1 MNRERLEILKEL
13 SDLLEKDRITKDE
26 YEVEKKNLLRPT
38 GWVWDF
44 IQRLSFGFRAISP
57 QIVIL
62 ILVLLFYNPVKRLVN
77 NASEVGFGDVF
88 AVKVEQALRIG
99 NPDLAKKVSSLS
111 REELFTLLNSGAGS
125 YGLSYKDDAKREI
138 SLANR
143 FDYYVTLQ
151 QKGLVDSDEDLAEIG
166 ALLKSKKAIREETI
180 YDSTLGS
187 YGQKYYSL
195 DLFSKEEL
203 IRIESLS
210 ASLSESGKLVYSLVV
225 DVASDEI
232 TKLQ

>member
-13 SDLLEKDRITKDE
+13 SDLLEKDRITKEE
-26 YEVEKKNLLRPT
+26 YEVEKKNLLRPS
-38 GWVWDF
+38 GWGWDF
-44 IQRLSFGFRAISP
+44 IQRITFGCRAISP

-125 YGLSYKDDAKREI
+125 YSLSYRDDAKREI
-138 SLANR
+138 SLASR

-151 QKGLVDSDEDLAEIG
+151 QKGLVDSDEDLAEID
-166 ALLKSKKAIREETI
+166 ALLKSKKDLREETI

-187 YGQKYYSL
+187 YQQKYYSL
-195 DLFSKEEL
+195 DLFSEEEL
-203 IRIESLS
+203 TRIETLS
-210 ASLSESGKLVYSLVV
+210 ASLSESGRLVYSLVV

>member
-99 NPDLAKKVSSLS
+99 NPDLAKK
-111 REELFTLLNSGAGS
+111 
-125 YGLSYKDDAKREI
+125 
-138 SLANR
+138 LAA
-143 FDYYVTLQ
+143 FL
-151 QKGLVDSDEDLAEIG
+151 E
-166 ALLKSKKAIREETI
+166 KSCLHF
-180 YDSTLGS
+180 STL
-187 YGQKYYSL
+187 
-195 DLFSKEEL
+195 EPVHMVC
-203 IRIESLS
+203 R
-210 ASLSESGKLVYSLVV
+210 
-225 DVASDEI
+225 
-232 TKLQ
+232 TKMMRNEKFL

>member
-1 MNRERLEILKEL
+1 MNQERLGILKEL

-26 YEVEKKNLLRPT
+26 YEAEKKNLLRPI
-38 GWVWDF
+38 GWGWEFV
-44 IQRLSFGFRAISP
+44 QRLTFGCRAISP

-62 ILVLLFYNPVKRLVN
+62 VLVLLFYNPVKRLIN

-88 AVKVEQALRIG
+88 AVKVEQALRID

-125 YGLSYKDDAKREI
+125 YRLSYKDEAKREI
-138 SLANR
+138 SLVGR
-143 FDYYVTLQ
+143 FGYYVTLQ

-166 ALLKSKKAIREETI
+166 TLLKSKQAIREETV

-187 YGQKYYSL
+187 YKEKYYSL
-195 DLFSKEEL
+195 DLFSEEEL

-225 DVASDEI
+225 NVASDEI